1 MMERTTY
8 RGWQN
13 AYKLWNDHV
22 QVIVLADVGPRIIW
36 YGFCDKENQ
45 LHEVP
50 ADAGLT
56 GGTDFRLYGGHRLWV
71 SQSYPA
77 PTIRITTEWW
87 LMRMAIELV
96 SLLLRKAHTGQR
108 PAKRNGNNIGAGNVR
123 SHYPSSSHERGHS
136 YRS

>member
-13 AYKLWNDHV
+13 AYKLRNDHV

-36 YGFCDKENQ
+36 YGFCDKENE

-56 GGTDFRLYGGHRLWV
+56 GGKDFRLYGGHRLWV
-71 SQSYPA
+71 SPELPGTYYPDNNRVVVNETVYRARFIA
-77 PTIRITTEWW
+77 PPEG
-87 LMRMAIELV
+87 
-96 SLLLRKAHTGQR
+96 S
-108 PAKRNGNNIGAGNVR
+108 PARR
-123 SHYPSSSHERGHS
+123 R
-136 YRS
+136 